1 MRALI
6 QRVKRANVSVEG
18 SLRGEIEKGLVIFL
32 GIKQGDTEKAAL
44 YLAQRCANL
53 RIFGDEQGNM
63 NLSAK
68 DVGGSALVVSQ
79 FTLYAD
85 TRKGNRPSF
94 TEAAPA
100 QLAEP
105 LYEKF
110 VQSLKLELGEDRVC
124 TGVFRAMMDIS
135 LVNDGP
141 VTLTVESKEAS

>member
-6 QRVKRANVSVEG
+6 QRVRRASVSVEG
-18 SLRGEIEKGLVIFL
+18 SLLGEIEKGLVIFL
-32 GIKQGDTEKAAL
+32 GIKQADTEEAAL

-53 RIFGDEQGNM
+53 RIFGDEHGNM
-63 NLSAK
+63 NISVK

-94 TEAAPA
+94 TGAAPA

-110 VQSLKLELGEDRVC
+110 VQFLKLELGEDNVC
-124 TGVFRAMMDIS
+124 TGVFRAMMDIC

-141 VTLTVESKEAS
+141 VTVTVESKEPS